1 MENKVQK
8 ASLIGGIIA
17 SLAAASCC
25 IGPLLFALL
34 GVSSAGM
41 LSNLEPYRPFM
52 TVITL
57 LFLGAAFFYTYKKKP
72 ASECEDG
79 SYCTNPKADKWN
91 KIILWTA
98 TLVILSFLT
107 FPYWSIYLV

>member
-1 MENKVQK
+1 MENKAQK
-8 ASLIGGIIA
+8 ASLIGGIVA

-25 IGPLLFALL
+25 FGPLLFALL

-41 LSNLEPYRPFM
+41 LSKLEPYRPYM

-57 LFLGAAFFYTYKKKP
+57 IFLGTAFFYTYKKKP

-79 SYCTNPKADKWN
+79 SYCANRKADKWN
-91 KIILWTA
+91 KIILWMA
-98 TLVILSFLT
+98 TFIILSFLT